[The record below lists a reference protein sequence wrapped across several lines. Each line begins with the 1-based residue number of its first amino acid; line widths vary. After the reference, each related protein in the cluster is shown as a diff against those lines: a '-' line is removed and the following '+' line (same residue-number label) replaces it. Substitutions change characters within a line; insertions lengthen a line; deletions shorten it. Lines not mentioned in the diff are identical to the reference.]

1 MQIFVSFSF
10 VFALVSF
17 WNFPFVFGFL
27 KTEHSNPR
35 YGSDLF
41 VLVFIMVM
49 VVGGLVAKPCLTIVT
64 PWTVACQAPLSMGF
78 SRQEYWTGLPFPSPG
93 DLPNPGIEPGSPAL

>member
-1 MQIFVSFSF
+1 LF

-27 KTEHSNPR
+27 KIEHSNPR

-41 VLVFIMVM
+41 VLVFIKVM

-64 PWTVACQAPLSMGF
+64 PRTVACQAPLF
-78 SRQEYWTGLPFPSPG
+78 REFPRQEYWSELPFPSPG
-93 DLPNPGIEPGSPAL
+93 NLPNLGTEAGPHAFVGRFFTD